1 MPSTLL
7 SLLIPTQD
15 IDFLGF
21 LLNSSS
27 MTVRLSSRKATVV
40 KQVRGR
46 VGQPYYKG
54 SCSDHR
60 LLSFQVF
67 LVQFGEL
74 HYRHLEGNKI
84 LALQAYVK
92 HKYRG
97 QTRIALMDFRN
108 IMETKHPDLTLTT
121 DVSIKGW
128 GQSVKESRPEG
139 FGVLKNNVPA
149 SII

>member
-1 MPSTLL
+1 MPSTIL

-60 LLSFQVF
+60 LLSFQVL

-74 HYRHLEGNKI
+74 HYRHFSGRE
-84 LALQAYVK
+84 
-92 HKYRG
+92 
-97 QTRIALMDFRN
+97 
-108 IMETKHPDLTLTT
+108 
-121 DVSIKGW
+121 
-128 GQSVKESRPEG
+128 
-139 FGVLKNNVPA
+139 
-149 SII
+149 